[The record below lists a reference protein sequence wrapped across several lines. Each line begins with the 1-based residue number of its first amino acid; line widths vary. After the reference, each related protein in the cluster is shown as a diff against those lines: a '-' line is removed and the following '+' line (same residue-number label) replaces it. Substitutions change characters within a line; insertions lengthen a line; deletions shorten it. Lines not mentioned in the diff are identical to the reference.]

1 MAGRRT
7 TALLTVLDPA
17 APSGCVVNKLKMTV
31 VSEEGD
37 LVRVQCE
44 GEVSQVKFQLNDNPL
59 ESLVGPSVYTRKL
72 LMNLD
77 RVEFLDSSGI
87 SWLVV
92 SHKNFQQQGGLLV
105 LYSIPP
111 RIHQVLQFCR
121 MDKLLRLA
129 ADEAAARVLAAG
141 GKS

>member
-1 MAGRRT
+1 V
-7 TALLTVLDPA
+7 TVSNL
-17 APSGCVVNKLKMTV
+17 KLTV

-44 GEVSQVKFQLNDNPL
+44 GEISQVKFQLNDNPL
-59 ESLVGPSVYTRKL
+59 ESLVGPSVYSRKL
-72 LMNLD
+72 LLNLD

-92 SHKNFQQQGGLLV
+92 SHKNFQQQGGILV
-105 LYSIPP
+105 LHSVPP

-121 MDKLLRLA
+121 MDRLLRLA
-129 ADEAAARVLAAG
+129 EDEPGARTLAAG
-141 GKS
+141 GKP

>member
-1 MAGRRT
+1 M
-7 TALLTVLDPA
+7 
-17 APSGCVVNKLKMTV
+17 LKMTV
-31 VSEEGD
+31 VSDEGEF
-37 LVRVQCE
+37 VRVQCE
-44 GEVSQVKFQLNDNPL
+44 GEISQVRFQLNDNPL
-59 ESLVGPSVYTRKL
+59 ESLIGPNVYTRKL

-92 SHKNFQQQGGLLV
+92 SHKNFQQHQGALV
-105 LYSIPP
+105 LHSIPP

-121 MDKLLRLA
+121 MDKLLKLA
-129 ADEAAARVLAAG
+129 EDESAALALASG

>member
-1 MAGRRT
+1 M
-7 TALLTVLDPA
+7 
-17 APSGCVVNKLKMTV
+17 LKMTV
-31 VSEEGD
+31 VTDEGD
-37 LVRVQCE
+37 LLRVQCE
-44 GEVSQVKFQLNDNPL
+44 GEISQVKFQLNDNPL
-59 ESLVGPSVYTRKL
+59 ESLVGPNVYSRKL
-72 LMNLD
+72 LMDLE

-92 SHKNFQQQGGLLV
+92 SHKNFQQHGGMLV

-121 MDKLLRLA
+121 MDRLLRMAEDESAARALA
-129 ADEAAARVLAAG
+129 ATG

>member
-1 MAGRRT
+1 M
-7 TALLTVLDPA
+7 L
-17 APSGCVVNKLKMTV
+17 KLTV
-31 VSEEGD
+31 VSDEPD

-44 GEVSQVKFQLNDNPL
+44 GEISQVKFQLNDNPL
-59 ESLVGPSVYTRKL
+59 ESLLGPTVYTRRFL
-72 LMNLD
+72 LNLE

-92 SHKNFQQQGGLLV
+92 SHKNFQQHGGLLV
-105 LYSIPP
+105 LHSIPP

-121 MDKLLRLA
+121 MDRLLRLA
-129 ADEAAARVLAAG
+129 EDEPAARVLAQG